1 MKRPGRKD
9 DRSNSH
15 SRSRMNVARTGS
27 QFGSSRMS
35 VVRASQ
41 ALLGKLKAP
50 EINITVLDD
59 DGIDVTPLSL
69 LGMSKGIM
77 NKAAV
82 LPTAV
87 ESSVITRVFLNC

>member
-9 DRSNSH
+9 DRSTVH
-15 SRSRMNVARTGS
+15 SRSRMSVSGLNA
-27 QFGSSRMS
+27 QYGSSRMS
-35 VVRASQ
+35 VARASQ

-69 LGMSKGIM
+69 LNTSKGAV
-77 NKAAV
+77 NKPAV
-82 LPTAV
+82 LANAV
-87 ESSVITRVFLNC
+87 EASVIARVFKF